1 MTEEQTRPD
10 APGGPPGRRGIPRPR
25 VRRRAS
31 PTQAEARQR
40 LRRFGRFRPTRGQ
53 LTAALLTGLLGVA
66 LVAQARVTE
75 EAGLEQLRETELV
88 ALLDDVTSR
97 AQSLGEEVDQLE
109 ADRTR
114 LLGSEGDAAAA
125 DAARE
130 RLESYQILAG
140 TVPVQ
145 GPGITVIVDDG
156 GSVVTQTMVLDGIQE
171 LRDAGAEA
179 IQVGRVRVVASSY
192 VSTDDEG
199 EVLLDGQRLGSPYTI
214 TAVGDAHTLAGA
226 MAIPGGFSDSL
237 RSAGAEV
244 TVVEA
249 DTVVIDALHEPIQ
262 PRYAQPVPSTED
274 P

>member
-1 MTEEQTRPD
+1 MTDDQASDLAPEPERTRRL
-10 APGGPPGRRGIPRPR
+10 AGLGR
-25 VRRRAS
+25 VRRRAA
-31 PTQAEARQR
+31 PTTAEARRR
-40 LRRFGRFRPTRGQ
+40 LRRLGGFRATQGQ

-75 EAGLEQLRETELV
+75 QAGLEQLRESELV

-97 AQSLGEEVDQLE
+97 AESLGEEVDELE
-109 ADRTR
+109 ADRER
-114 LLGSEGDAAAA
+114 LLGADGDDVAAE
-125 DAARE
+125 AARQ

-145 GPGITVIVDDG
+145 GPGITVLVDDG

-179 IQVGRVRVVASSY
+179 IQVGPVRVVASSY
-192 VSTDDEG
+192 VSTDEAG
-199 EVLLDGQRLGSPYTI
+199 EILLDGQRLGSPYTI

-226 MAIPGGFSDSL
+226 MAIPGGFTDSL
-237 RSAGAEV
+237 RSVGAEV

-249 DTVVIDALHEPIQ
+249 DTVVIDALHEPIE
-262 PRYAQPVPSTED
+262 PRYAQPVPATGD